1 MNIGEAASK
10 SGLPAKTIRY
20 YEDIGLIRPARAEN
34 GYRDYAE
41 ADAHKLAF
49 LARARGLGFTIEE
62 CRNLLSLYDDKDR
75 ASADVKR
82 IANGHLA
89 DIDRKIDELQSMRRT
104 LARLIEACQGDHRP
118 DCPILEE
125 LAGRQPAT

>member
-1 MNIGEAASK
+1 MNIGEAATL

-41 ADAHKLAF
+41 TDAHKLTF

-62 CRNLLSLYDDKDR
+62 CRNLLSLYEDQGR

-82 IANGHLA
+82 IASGHLE
-89 DIDRKIDELQSMRRT
+89 DIDRKIVELQSMRRT
-104 LARLIEACQGDHRP
+104 LAHLIDACQGDHRP
-118 DCPILEE
+118 DCPILDE
-125 LAGRQPAT
+125 LAGAQDD

>member
-1 MNIGEAASK
+1 MNIGEAAAL

-49 LARARGLGFTIEE
+49 LARARGLGFTIEQ
-62 CRNLLSLYDDKDR
+62 CRNLLSLYEDQGR

-82 IANGHLA
+82 IANGHL
-89 DIDRKIDELQSMRRT
+89 DEIDRKVAELQSMRRT
-104 LARLIEACQGDHRP
+104 LAALIDACQGDHRP

-125 LAGRQPAT
+125 LAGRHEE